1 MGETRGSQALTRES
15 IELEIA
21 MRLVIKGASPR
32 KAWETAQAFVSEM
45 DQRLPELPEPVSDGA
60 SARPKSE
67 LLAGHLS
74 RLKKRMAA
82 E

>member
-45 DQRLPELPEPVSDGA
+45 DQRLPELPEPVSDGQPK
-60 SARPKSE
+60 PKSE